1 LIVGKGSERPSARP
15 PEHADFAAARVGGR
29 RRSPIVALGWIG
41 VLAGVVALGLSGR
54 TPDASGVGA
63 TATSGPTALD
73 VGSIVLSQAPSG
85 APIPRAS
92 FRPAPVISSQAGRP
106 VALQVQRHPDTM
118 FVHGDVNVAAVT
130 WVFVAVIDG
139 DGRVAGWS
147 SVSVPGGVGPG
158 QDHRPALRFDL
169 EIPVPDWAITL
180 LWVQVTAYDATG
192 RVVGSERLGVDTDG
206 GPVILP
212 IDPDRPLRPETP
224 QPPAS
229 VRPGESSPAT
239 R

>member
-1 LIVGKGSERPSARP
+1 
-15 PEHADFAAARVGGR
+15 
-29 RRSPIVALGWIG
+29 

-54 TPDASGVGA
+54 IPEGSGVGA
-63 TATSGPTALD
+63 TATFGLATLG
-73 VGSIVLSQAPSG
+73 VGSVVPSG
-85 APIPRAS
+85 APSSVPIPRAS
-92 FRPAPVISSQAGRP
+92 FRQAPVISSPAGRP
-106 VALQVQRHPDTM
+106 VALQVQRHADTM

-130 WVFVAVIDG
+130 WVFVAVIDD

-147 SVSVPGGVGPG
+147 SVSVPGGVGAG

-169 EIPVPDWAITL
+169 EIPVPAWAIAS
-180 LWVQVTAYDATG
+180 LWVQATAYDATG
-192 RVVGSERLGVDTDG
+192 RVVGSERLGVDIDG

-224 QPPAS
+224 QPLPS
-229 VRPGESSPAT
+229 VRLGQSSPRT